1 MRLEALFFQYARRL
15 IGGVAPGADAAE
27 FRPVSGRLLG

>member
-1 MRLEALFFQYARRL
+1 MRLEALFFLYARL

-27 FRPVSGRLLG
+27 FRPVSDRFLG